1 MDHINPMHQT
11 PSSHILAFY
20 IEYEPFICNGRK
32 VDVEVRYSSP
42 QPSHSLAIAPLSLA
56 SKWQT
61 VIEWE
66 DEWEDCPRSAFNR
79 LFPTHLT
86 PEEVCSALDPF
97 FFCHSG

>member
-1 MDHINPMHQT
+1 MDHINHMHQT

-20 IEYEPFICNGRK
+20 AEYEPFVCNGNV
-32 VDVEVRYSSP
+32 VDVE
-42 QPSHSLAIAPLSLA
+42 A
-56 SKWQT
+56 

-86 PEEVCSALDPF
+86 PEEVCPISVQKLVAHKALEVTWG
-97 FFCHSG
+97 CRCSG